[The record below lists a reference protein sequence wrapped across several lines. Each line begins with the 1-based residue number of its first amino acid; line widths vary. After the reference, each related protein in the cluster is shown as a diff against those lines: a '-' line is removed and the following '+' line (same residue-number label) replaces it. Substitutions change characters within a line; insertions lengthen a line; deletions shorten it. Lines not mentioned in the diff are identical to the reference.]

1 MSSAFLEIIELPDG
15 DFALQKADENGEA
28 LVTITFSKDAKEF
41 LKEHNVTVAKA
52 MMNAGIQTVGVISR
66 QIAEGDEEDEFR
78 TVH

>member
-15 DFALQKADENGEA
+15 NFALQKADENGEA
-28 LVTITFSKDAKEF
+28 LVTITFSKDAKDF

-52 MMNAGIQTVGVISR
+52 MINAGIQTVGVISK
-66 QIAEGDEEDEFR
+66 QMAESDMEDEFR

>member
-15 DFALQKADENGEA
+15 EFALQKADENESP

-52 MMNAGIQTVGVISR
+52 MINAGIQTVGVISK
-66 QIAEGDEEDEFR
+66 QMAESDLDDEFR

>member
-15 DFALQKADENGEA
+15 DFVLQKADENGDP

-41 LKEHNVTVAKA
+41 LKDHNVTVAKA
-52 MMNAGIQTVGVISR
+52 MINAGIQTVGVISK
-66 QIAEGDEEDEFR
+66 QMAESDLEDEFR

>member
-15 DFALQKADENGEA
+15 NFVLQKADENGDP
-28 LVTITFSKDAKEF
+28 LVTITFSKDTKEF

-52 MMNAGIQTVGVISR
+52 MINAGIQTVGVISK
-66 QIAEGDEEDEFR
+66 QMAESDLDDEFR